1 MNLNI
6 KNYKNIGNLNLD
18 IDDNKVNFI
27 FGISGSGK
35 TSIGQSIYQ
44 TAKEDEVMIGKDISE
59 VKILLN
65 NENVDTEKVNLY
77 NENVINNL
85 IVQNSMNTDMYQ
97 IIFSNDMSIMK
108 KKAEFQDLIKELLK
122 FKDELYQYIG
132 KVDVLIKNFGGKL
145 TVKKELSATAKVIKF
160 EKAITN
166 TNNKKYVELIKS
178 NGNNYLKWISEGR
191 EFKLYKET
199 KTCPFCEQ
207 LVSKSRIQTIEELC
221 NLAPKDFEIIF
232 DNTNILKELNI
243 SSPDYSNIDDIEKL
257 KERIISKIKLKEEIL
272 NIIDVINY
280 YMIENYNP
288 SDISVINTSNEFEKE
303 FPKVIDT
310 IKDINNKIFDIK
322 KKLGELKQITDKTI
336 HDNLKVLNDYIEKF
350 GIPYRFKL
358 NRYNIEEK
366 LADYILYHVG
376 DKTQKH
382 RINGLSYG
390 EKNIISLLLFLMSNK
405 KDIVI
410 IDDPASSYDD
420 YRRKIIFDIIFH
432 LQNKKTFV
440 VLSHDMVFIKYAVF
454 YRQQG
459 DKPNA
464 SAKLKMF
471 YNNTGKIISLENY
484 NELISIK
491 NIDYS
496 DFDTIENQVRNHIK
510 NNKLCY
516 FRKIIN
522 LRILTEERKNNDSDY
537 EIIYNYLSAI
547 IHKKEKKV
555 ILQELKDKGFE
566 EKNIISKIE
575 SKLDIKIEEI
585 PEDILFDFNIS
596 QLTDFEKIFYYRD
609 DIKDDIVKDEFNNI
623 IHMNSSYTISLNPY
637 KYNYFSPYVYNNIN
651 K

>member
-420 YRRKIIFDIIFH
+420 YRRKLIFDIIFH

>member
-496 DFDTIENQVRNHIK
+496 DFDTI
-510 NNKLCY
+510 
-516 FRKIIN
+516 KIIN
-522 LRILTEERKNNDSDY
+522 Y
-537 EIIYNYLSAI
+537 
-547 IHKKEKKV
+547 V
-555 ILQELKDKGFE
+555 IL
-566 EKNIISKIE
+566 EK
-575 SKLDIKIEEI
+575 
-585 PEDILFDFNIS
+585 
-596 QLTDFEKIFYYRD
+596 
-609 DIKDDIVKDEFNNI
+609 
-623 IHMNSSYTISLNPY
+623 
-637 KYNYFSPYVYNNIN
+637 
-651 K
+651 